1 MATATLT
8 KQFILDAYGT
18 PIGVILPIEDYEALV
33 KPRVNRVSPKAR
45 ENYVS
50 PLFGALRYLGG
61 EVASTKDMDAALE
74 ELWSTWDK
82 ERPE

>member
-33 KPRVNRVSPKAR
+33 KQRVNRVSPKSR
-45 ENYVS
+45 DNYVS
-50 PLFGALRYLGG
+50 PLFGALQYLGG
-61 EVASTKDMDAALE
+61 EVASTEDMDAALE